1 MKKLNPLLSTVLL
14 GLILCLIIL
23 FKDQITFS
31 DPLIISFG
39 FGFIFSLMIS
49 LRKFLKNE

>member
-1 MKKLNPLLSTVLL
+1 MKAMKTTIIL
-14 GLILCLIIL
+14 GLILGIIIL

-49 LRKFLKNE
+49 LHKFLKNE